1 MSGILKFD
9 DLNGKTVEEAEKLI
23 KGFSYELRVKN
34 GKSPIK
40 TTQGANQVIE
50 VVLEDGKIVS
60 YKVI

>member
-9 DLNGKTVEEAEKLI
+9 DLYGKTIEEGEELI

-34 GKSPIK
+34 GKSPTK
-40 TTQGANQVIE
+40 PTQGANQTIV

-60 YKVI
+60 FKVI